1 MDGWTA
7 VGIPSST
14 HPDDDNANAAIPSR
28 ALFILPPSS
37 ESQIIHRIPLLELAA
52 VDIQSE
58 AKASMRCDRVAAFR
72 FPCLACLQKVT
83 KVHPRAS
90 LPIRERDRIGE
101 KKEKRQRQD
110 RLAQGPLGLK
120 QAAQFCLTITMA
132 HPGTAGFSSHGRSIR
147 WCHCSPIAS

>member
-1 MDGWTA
+1 MTLDGRTA

-14 HPDDDNANAAIPSR
+14 HPDDDSANAAIPSR

-37 ESQIIHRIPLLELAA
+37 ESQIIHQIPLLELAA

-58 AKASMRCDRVAAFR
+58 AKGSLDEVVWQLFGSRVSH
-72 FPCLACLQKVT
+72 PLT

-101 KKEKRQRQD
+101 KKKGKTGKTGLLKGLWGSNKR
-110 RLAQGPLGLK
+110 P
-120 QAAQFCLTITMA
+120 
-132 HPGTAGFSSHGRSIR
+132 SSV
-147 WCHCSPIAS
+147 